1 MVQMAASDGVFPIL
15 IRSKMPKP
23 NYKIKRAMDLGLCL
37 ASLPLTLP
45 LCLLIG
51 LAILLESGAFPIY
64 RQKRMGRGGK
74 TFTLYKFRTM
84 IRDADQALEKCLTHN
99 PQIKR
104 EWSESQK
111 IKKDPRITRIGRI
124 LRKSSLDELPQIFNI
139 LLGHMSL
146 VGPRPIVA
154 NEINKYGRYYSD
166 YCLSYPGLTGLW
178 QVSGRNDTS
187 YRRRVAH
194 DHYYVNNWRLSF
206 DLYILIKTIPVI
218 ISGKGAY

>member
-1 MVQMAASDGVFPIL
+1 
-15 IRSKMPKP
+15 
-23 NYKIKRAMDLGLCL
+23 MDLGLCL

-51 LAILLESGAFPIY
+51 LAVLLESGASPIY
-64 RQKRMGRGGK
+64 RQKRLGKGGK

-84 IRDADQALEKCLTHN
+84 IRDADLVLEKCLSQDTRF
-99 PQIKR
+99 KL

-111 IKKDPRITRIGRI
+111 VKKDPRITRIGRF

-146 VGPRPIVA
+146 VGPRPIVEE
-154 NEINKYGRYYSD
+154 EINRYGRYYAD
-166 YCLSYPGLTGLW
+166 YCRSYPGLTGLW

-187 YRRRVAH
+187 YRQRVAY

-206 DLYILIKTIPVI
+206 DIYILIKTIPVI